1 MAHTFLDRP
10 SRSVGDVRRGF
21 LMGACTAL
29 TLLAITAFAE
39 QDPSA
44 AAQTSAS
51 VPSSPDFM
59 LGRPRAAIGMR
70 GNWHMASAGSD
81 IFDFVTD
88 QLTLE
93 KSSFNTGSFALEFAA
108 NLTPRVDLVAG
119 VDLNRTRKP
128 SQYRDFIDNRGQ
140 EIEQTTTLNQVN
152 FTGSLK
158 FALLPKGRNISRLA
172 WIPRTV
178 VPYVGAG
185 GGIGSYKFEQFGDFV
200 DFQDNRVFA
209 DLFQSNGWAPIAHVF
224 GGTDIQVLSRMLVSF
239 EGRYSWSRAGLD
251 QDFVDFDPIDLGGL
265 KFGVGLH
272 FIF

>member
-1 MAHTFLDRP
+1 MAHTGQRLLGP
-10 SRSVGDVRRGF
+10 M
-21 LMGACTAL
+21 MGACAAL
-29 TLLAITAFAE
+29 TLLAIPAFAQQE
-39 QDPSA
+39 PA
-44 AAQTSAS
+44 AASPTLVQ

-93 KSSFNTGSFALEFAA
+93 KSSFNTGSFAVEFAA

-119 VDLNRTRKP
+119 MDLNRTRQP

-140 EIEQTTTLNQVN
+140 EIEQTTTLNQLN

-185 GGIGSYKFEQFGDFV
+185 GGIGSYRFEQFGDFV
-200 DFQDNRVFA
+200 DFQDNRIFSDV
-209 DLFQSNGWAPIAHVF
+209 FQSKGWAPIAHVF
-224 GGTDIQVLSRMLVSF
+224 GGTDVQVFSRMLVSF
-239 EGRYSWSRAGLD
+239 EGRYSWSRAALD

-272 FIF
+272 VIF